1 MFPYRRATIDCG
13 FEFVND
19 VESINLSFV
28 VGCFLVGVGL
38 LGRGGLGVWFIADLQ
53 NSSSAVPNS

>member
-19 VESINLSFV
+19 IESILNVPYGGGVSGPWGPGGV
-28 VGCFLVGVGL
+28 VH
-38 LGRGGLGVWFIADLQ
+38 
-53 NSSSAVPNS
+53 N